1 VWARPPLEAEQKNL
15 EHRVEFATV
24 NLQLAEEYKA
34 QLNPPAPSISTPD
47 SQRSGRGLLQ
57 CVGNHPRL
65 CFVSCRIRTYA
76 ADLAAVYSCS
86 HLCALAPI
94 SPLAGRRRMRKLSE
108 LRDLEVWRRDAP
120 SSAGRMRRGRHPQ
133 MSPTLGPFNISLTSV
148 SLPLL
153 RRVLHSWLAARQA
166 VAEYWRG
173 QHKFSVQL
181 RYCSRG

>member
-24 NLQLAEEYKA
+24 NLQLTEEYKA
-34 QLNPPAPSISTPD
+34 QLTPPAPSISTPD
-47 SQRSGRGLLQ
+47 SQRSGRGLPQ
-57 CVGNHPRL
+57 CVGKHPRL
-65 CFVSCRIRTYA
+65 CFVSCRIRAYA
-76 ADLAAVYSCS
+76 ADPGIWKCGGGTPRAARGACAAVDTPKC
-86 HLCALAPI
+86 
-94 SPLAGRRRMRKLSE
+94 RR
-108 LRDLEVWRRDAP
+108 
-120 SSAGRMRRGRHPQ
+120 SS
-133 MSPTLGPFNISLTSV
+133 GPFNISLTSV

-173 QHKFSVQL
+173 KHEFSVQL